1 MSVTV
6 FNNFLIYH
14 TIHFLTY
21 TACNMLIFEKS
32 KTGLPGGNLRSTGD
46 NYAKLTRAKYYTK
59 LGFSGERHNALT
71 PCLPML
77 SVFRIQT
84 HLFFCRSFHVHTASP
99 AFWSASFFRKLISAY
114 SVGGGWSSL
123 RFCEPSDCKATESR
137 VAYNCKRNVK
147 KYV

>member
-32 KTGLPGGNLRSTGD
+32 KTGLPGGNPRSTGD

-59 LGFSGERHNALT
+59 LGFSGERHNALN
-71 PCLPML
+71 PRASSC
-77 SVFRIQT
+77 SVFSEFKLT
-84 HLFFCRSFHVHTASP
+84 FFSCRSFHVHTASP

-114 SVGGGWSSL
+114 SVGGGWPSL

-137 VAYNCKRNVK
+137 VAYNCKGNVK
-147 KYV
+147 K